1 MFDQAFLFMMSSA
14 MLLHTCCGPCASAC
28 VPVLTGEGMV
38 PVLYFANSNIDT
50 EEEWTRRLDS
60 VRRLAKVEGVEL
72 VAEPYNHVEWLE
84 QVARGFENEPEKGAR
99 CARCYLYNLRKT
111 AEYAALHGYPLIT
124 TSLTVSPHK
133 PSKAVFGAGEA
144 AVSAV
149 SVEFLPFD
157 FKKRNGFL
165 KSVARTKELGLY
177 RQSYCG
183 CEFSK

>member
-1 MFDQAFLFMMSSA
+1 

-28 VPVLTGEGMV
+28 VPVLREAGRS
-38 PVLYFANSNIDT
+38 PVLYFANSNLDT
-50 EEEWTRRLDS
+50 AAEWARRLDS
-60 VRRLAKVEGVEL
+60 ARRLAEAEGVEL
-72 VAEPYNHVEWLE
+72 VAEPYNHAEWLE

-111 AEYAALHGYPLIT
+111 AEYAALHGHVAIA
-124 TSLTVSPHK
+124 TSLTISPHK
-133 PSKAVFGAGEA
+133 PSKVVLAAGESA
-144 AVSAV
+144 ASAA

-165 KSVARTKELGLY
+165 KSVARAKELGLY

-183 CEFSK
+183 CEFSRT